1 MANPRTIARL
11 AARIHERAA
20 HCLQFE
26 VADPRASF
34 ITITKVELSEDLS
47 VGKIYYSVLGSAADK
62 SKAEHM
68 LKSAAG
74 FIQRQVSGVLSM
86 RRMPNLRW
94 YYDESMERAADM
106 DQLIRKARERDRAIN
121 PSLPEVDA
129 IETAPA
135 APPAFGGGLDD
146 EDADED
152 DEGEL
157 GEALDDD
164 EDESGESDREPR

>member
-34 ITITKVELSEDLS
+34 ITITKVELSDDLS

-74 FIQRQVSGVLSM
+74 FIQRQVSTVLAM

-106 DQLIRKARERDRAIN
+106 DQLIRKARARDREIN
-121 PSLPEVDA
+121 PSLPEEEVV
-129 IETAPA
+129 ETPAGASVPVMPA
-135 APPAFGGGLDD
+135 AELDDDDLDD
-146 EDADED
+146 EDLEED
-152 DEGEL
+152 DDFEER
-157 GEALDDD
+157 DDD
-164 EDESGESDREPR
+164 AR

>member
-34 ITITKVELSEDLS
+34 ITITKVELSDDLS

-74 FIQRQVSGVLSM
+74 FIQRQVGSVLSM

-106 DQLIRKARERDRAIN
+106 DQLIRKARARDREIN
-121 PSLPEVDA
+121 PSLPEVEA
-129 IETAPA
+129 PETAPA
-135 APPAFGGGLDD
+135 SGGGLDPDPED
-146 EDADED
+146 EDELD
-152 DEGEL
+152 DP
-157 GEALDDD
+157 LDDD
-164 EDESGESDREPR
+164 DDTGDEDRATR